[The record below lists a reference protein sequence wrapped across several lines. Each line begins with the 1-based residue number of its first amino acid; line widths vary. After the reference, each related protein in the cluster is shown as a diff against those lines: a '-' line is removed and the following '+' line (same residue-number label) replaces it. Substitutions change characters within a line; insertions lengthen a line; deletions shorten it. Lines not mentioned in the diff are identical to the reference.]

1 MSGKGA
7 LGWLILMVAL
17 AVPAFM
23 FWNWW
28 KLLNN
33 KPREGSRPAQGPVFE
48 KTQMASNLQN
58 PLAGQAGAAGPAPAG
73 AGSSTAAAA
82 GTLPQTAQASGAPA
96 AAVAAGTANAA
107 ETPAPSQAPAAAA
120 TPATPAPPPQAPA
133 ATPPAAPAPG
143 DAAAP
148 PAPGLA
154 ASSLADPGLR
164 YQPKVHR
171 DPMLSPMDIK
181 KLAEIALEEED
192 RKRREQEELEQLK
205 RKKTTVVKV
214 RVKPI
219 EELVTLYGITA
230 VPGSIAAIVEVSG
243 GESQVVRPGERLSNG
258 VRITKITQTTV
269 HFQHREKRWSRTL
282 AK

>member
-48 KTQMASNLQN
+48 KTQMAGNLQN
-58 PLAGQAGAAGPAPAG
+58 PLNNPGAQAGNPPAGVDASSAAATAAPAQPG
-73 AGSSTAAAA
+73 AAA
-82 GTLPQTAQASGAPA
+82 PVAQNSSAP
-96 AAVAAGTANAA
+96 GTANAA
-107 ETPAPSQAPAAAA
+107 ETPAPPPGAQPAAPPHAAPPDGAMAQAPTPPPSDPAAPPPAPMAAAA
-120 TPATPAPPPQAPA
+120 
-133 ATPPAAPAPG
+133 
-143 DAAAP
+143 
-148 PAPGLA
+148 LA
-154 ASSLADPGLR
+154 EPGLR

-192 RKRREQEELEQLK
+192 RKRREQDELERLK
-205 RKKTTVVKV
+205 RKPTKVKV
-214 RVKPI
+214 AAPPI
-219 EELVTLYGITA
+219 ETLVNLYGITA
-230 VPGSIAAIVEVSG
+230 VPGSITAIVEVLG
-243 GESQVVRPGERLSNG
+243 GESQVVRPGDRLSNG
-258 VRITKITQTTV
+258 VRIMKITQTTV
-269 HFQHREKRWSRTL
+269 YFQYKAKKWARTIS
-282 AK
+282 K

>member
-48 KTQMASNLQN
+48 KTQMASNFQN
-58 PLAGQAGAAGPAPAG
+58 PLTGPGQQAANPPAVDASSGAATGAPAQPGAPAPGPAPAD
-73 AGSSTAAAA
+73 
-82 GTLPQTAQASGAPA
+82 PNPSGP
-96 AAVAAGTANAA
+96 GTANAA
-107 ETPAPSQAPAAAA
+107 ETPAPPPGA
-120 TPATPAPPPQAPA
+120 TPAV
-133 ATPPAAPAPG
+133 PPAAPPDGALAQAPTPPA
-143 DAAAP
+143 DPAAP
-148 PAPGLA
+148 PLGAPPAAALA
-154 ASSLADPGLR
+154 EPGLR

-192 RKRREQEELEQLK
+192 RKRREQDELDRLK
-205 RKKTTVVKV
+205 RKPTRVVKV
-214 RVKPI
+214 AAPPI
-219 EELVTLYGITA
+219 ESLVNLYGITA
-230 VPGSIAAIVEVSG
+230 VPGSITAIVEVSG
-243 GESQVVRPGERLSNG
+243 GDAQVVRPGDRLSNG
-258 VRITKITQTTV
+258 VRIMKITQTTV
-269 HFQHREKRWSRTL
+269 YFQYRAKKWERTIS
-282 AK
+282 K